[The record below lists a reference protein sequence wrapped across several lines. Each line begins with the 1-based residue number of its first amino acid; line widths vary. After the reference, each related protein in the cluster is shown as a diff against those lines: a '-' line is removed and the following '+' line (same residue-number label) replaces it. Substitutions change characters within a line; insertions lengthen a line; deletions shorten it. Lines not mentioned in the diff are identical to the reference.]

1 MSAKTNGNKFKG
13 NKQKKGRRG
22 RKEMFASYDE
32 ESDTYGKIVG
42 SQGGKHL
49 SVLLLGDA
57 EQKPIM
63 ASVRGIHHKK
73 VYFKK
78 DDLVVVRH
86 NGNLYEIW
94 GYIDESE
101 IRRVREDFNRFENN
115 GNQSSIIFQ
124 DKNNLYP
131 SSDDDEEGDTIKEN
145 VSANSEHIVPQQ
157 KLPTY
162 PISCSSSEN
171 SSDSEETSSSD
182 IDINTL

>member
-13 NKQKKGRRG
+13 NKQKKGRRS

-32 ESDTYGKIVG
+32 ESDTYGKIIG

-94 GYIDESE
+94 GHIDESE

-124 DKNNLYP
+124 DKNNIYP
-131 SSDDDEEGDTIKEN
+131 SSDDDDEDGVTQSK
-145 VSANSEHIVPQQ
+145 VSVNSENIVPPQN
-157 KLPTY
+157 LPTY
-162 PISCSSSEN
+162 PISCSSE
-171 SSDSEETSSSD
+171 DSIEADESSSD
-182 IDINTL
+182 IDINKL